1 MFARR
6 LAALALLLAPLAVR
20 ADETPEPDRALIKAF
35 KKLDLKYKI
44 DEDNDFVLV
53 FDTTEGR
60 SQAVI
65 VRSLIGEYGSLRTRE
80 VMAAAWQGE
89 ELAPEVARAMLRDN
103 TGRIIG
109 AWQLQGQS
117 PSTLVYVA
125 RVPAKLKPE
134 QLLDAIIAVAL
145 SADDAEEKLTQ
156 GADQF

>member
-6 LAALALLLAPLAVR
+6 LAVLALLLAPLAAR
-20 ADETPEPDRALIKAF
+20 ADERPEPDRALIKAF
-35 KKLDLKYKI
+35 KKLGLTYKI
-44 DEDNDFVLV
+44 DDDNDFVLV

-60 SQAVI
+60 TQAVI
-65 VRSLIGEYGSLRTRE
+65 VRSLVGEYRSLRTRE

-89 ELAPEVARAMLRDN
+89 ELSPEVARAMLRDN

-109 AWQLQGQS
+109 AWQLQGES

-134 QLLDAIIAVAL
+134 ELLDTIVAVAL